1 MIGSRDR
8 RALAPIARRRIHSL
22 PLTRSIGR
30 VSGLASKA
38 TMSRLVAVEAILGER
53 HQPAADTAVPVRV
66 AQLDGNVV
74 WLRPRSRD
82 RAALEFLHLGHHLP
96 PAGLSG
102 PVRHAAVFGANIGL
116 LAADLATRYPQARV
130 LGVETD
136 HDNAVLARRNLAHLA
151 DRCTLEQAAVWHRDE
166 TLTLAWAPDAW
177 GQAVTGPGDRN
188 GPDPGTG
195 TRYIDAVDAGNLLAA
210 FSGPAPVDYLRS
222 TSSPPGM
229 RCYGT
234 ASGPRTSAASRS
246 RSRTTTTRH
255 SPCSRSSATRPNCS
269 VLAGAPSQPAPAPLT
284 KAQSGTG
291 ADSGRAKKQE
301 DQLRAGRSY
310 GSIQYR
316 GLARPQ
322 QPNESGVATW
332 PARRHDAR
340 SAAAP
345 G

>member
-38 TMSRLVAVEAILGER
+38 TMSPLVAVEAILGER

-151 DRCTLEQAAVWHRDE
+151 DRCTLEEAAVWHRDE

-210 FSGPAPVDYLRS
+210 FSGPAPVDYLLVNIESAWHEMLRHGQW
-222 TSSPPGM
+222 TANV
-229 RCYGT
+229 RCIKIEIQDHYDEALPMLEVLGYQAQLQRLSWGAFAT
-234 ASGPRTSAASRS
+234 G
-246 RSRTTTTRH
+246 
-255 SPCSRSSATRPNCS
+255 TRPANQS
-269 VLAGAPSQPAPAPLT
+269 T
-284 KAQSGTG
+284 KWNWG
-291 ADSGRAKKQE
+291 
-301 DQLRAGRSY
+301 
-310 GSIQYR
+310 
-316 GLARPQ
+316 
-322 QPNESGVATW
+322 
-332 PARRHDAR
+332 
-340 SAAAP
+340 
-345 G
+345 